1 MKRLILSVLALA
13 IFLPF
18 TAKADNDRPI
28 PPEQLPEAAK
38 TFIQKTF
45 PEIAIAYAEIETEG
59 QRTKYEVRLN
69 DGTEIDFNGAG
80 EWDKVDCNY
89 KAVPAV
95 LVPEAIA
102 NYVKTNY
109 ASAFI
114 VKIDKELYGWDIEL
128 NNDLDLMFS
137 ADFKFL
143 GIDD

>member
-1 MKRLILSVLALA
+1 MKRLLLSILTFALL
-13 IFLPF
+13 LPI
-18 TAKADNDRPI
+18 TAKADNERPI

-38 TFIQKTF
+38 TFIKKTF

-59 QRTKYEVRLN
+59 QRTKYEVRLA
-69 DGTEIDFNGAG
+69 DGTEIDFSGAG

-102 NYVKTNY
+102 NYVKANY
-109 ASAFI
+109 GGAII
-114 VKIDKELYGWDIEL
+114 VKVDKELYGWDIEL

-137 ADFKFL
+137 TDLKFL
-143 GIDD
+143 GVDD